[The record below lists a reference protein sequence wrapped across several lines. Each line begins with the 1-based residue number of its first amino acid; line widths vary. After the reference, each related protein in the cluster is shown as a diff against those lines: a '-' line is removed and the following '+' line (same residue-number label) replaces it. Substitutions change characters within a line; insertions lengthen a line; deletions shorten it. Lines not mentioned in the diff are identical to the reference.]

1 MTVYKGTILS
11 VEDDENLQFVVGEYL
26 RDDGYNVL
34 LAHDMRTA
42 LEHAST
48 APISVVL
55 LDLVLPDGDGLSLIP
70 EIKARSNA
78 GIIVLSGKDNTIEKV
93 VCLELGADDYLT
105 KPFEMREMSAR
116 IKAVMRRLE
125 ALAPASAPEQG
136 QTDCVRIPNGWILD
150 RSRYQ
155 VFDDQDRSAEL
166 TTGEFKLLDILVQSA
181 NRVLSREQLF
191 ELTREGNS
199 AFDVYDRAIDI
210 QIARLRKKIGD
221 VQKPPQIIRTV
232 RGVGYMLCGN
242 IESL

>member
-1 MTVYKGTILS
+1 MHKGTILS
-11 VEDDENLQFVVGEYL
+11 VEDDENLQFVLGEYL

-34 LAHDMRTA
+34 LANDLQTA
-42 LEHAST
+42 LSHAAST
-48 APISVVL
+48 AINVVL

-70 EIKARSNA
+70 QLKSSCNA
-78 GIIVLSGKDNTIEKV
+78 GIIVLSGKDNTTEKV

-125 ALAPASAPEQG
+125 ALTPAPVIVQDQP
-136 QTDCVRIPNGWILD
+136 DCLRIPNGWILD

-155 VFDDQDRSAEL
+155 VFDDQERSAEL
-166 TTGEFKLLDILVQSA
+166 TTGEFKLLDVLVQSA

-191 ELTREGNS
+191 ELTREGNA

-232 RGVGYMLCGN
+232 RGVGYMLCGT